1 MSCCDIDGNQVSG
14 DIFSGHR
21 LTMLNIWATYC
32 GPCTSEMPDL
42 QSLNGQYASSDFE
55 VVGVVSDYYYTSPQT
70 IASVIA
76 GAGVTYLNLDSDAL
90 SGISYQYVPTTIFVN
105 SQGRQVGQVY
115 TGARSLS
122 EWQTIVDDLL
132 S

>member
-42 QSLNGQYASSDFE
+42 QSLNGQYASFGKVIEGLD
-55 VVGVVSDYYYTSPQT
+55 VVDA
-70 IASVIA
+70 IADVDTDRYDRPLKEQKMKK
-76 GAGVTYLNLDSDAL
+76 VTVETFGEKYPEPKTLRA
-90 SGISYQYVPTTIFVN
+90 
-105 SQGRQVGQVY
+105 
-115 TGARSLS
+115 
-122 EWQTIVDDLL
+122 
-132 S
+132 